1 MLSRKRGFSLIE
13 VLVTLVI
20 ITIGIM
26 GLITLQMVS
35 AKNVS
40 NAELRS
46 LAGYFVYDMTERM
59 RANPAG
65 VNAGSYNTI
74 DGSAID
80 PGTDCSSGCGFAT
93 LAQYDAFIW
102 NDMINNS
109 FANNSPTTPNS
120 PSSARGLG
128 PGAAGTVSLA
138 AGVYTIAVRWQEQDR
153 TDAGG
158 ISLPQTLSIQFK
170 L

>member
-80 PGTDCSSGCGFAT
+80 PGTDC
-93 LAQYDAFIW
+93 
-102 NDMINNS
+102 
-109 FANNSPTTPNS
+109 
-120 PSSARGLG
+120 
-128 PGAAGTVSLA
+128 
-138 AGVYTIAVRWQEQDR
+138 
-153 TDAGG
+153 
-158 ISLPQTLSIQFK
+158 
-170 L
+170 